1 MFDTHL
7 FDSWFSILS
16 GAFLFALLFT
26 SLGIMSDYAFDGLVY
41 ISKQSMGLFGLAFTG
56 YIWVAL
62 YLRSEDQ
69 RN

>member
-1 MFDTHL
+1 MFDTQL
-7 FDSWFSILS
+7 FDSWLSILG
-16 GAFLFALLFT
+16 GAFFFALLFI
-26 SLGIMSDYAFDGLVY
+26 SLGIMSDYAFDGIVY
-41 ISKQSMGLFGLAFTG
+41 VSKLSLGLFGLAFTG